1 MHTMQTHTQRAM
13 QEKTLNKEKE
23 NMKMKKNDETP
34 EILLVLE
41 GENDIIT
48 TSGGDTPLVD
58 AFDW

>member
-1 MHTMQTHTQRAM
+1 
-13 QEKTLNKEKE
+13 
-23 NMKMKKNDETP
+23 MKKNYETP

-48 TSGGDTPLVD
+48 TSGGDMPLVD

>member
-1 MHTMQTHTQRAM
+1 
-13 QEKTLNKEKE
+13 
-23 NMKMKKNDETP
+23 MKRINNPSVATRQLPLHKGAEYETP

-48 TSGGDTPLVD
+48 TSGGDMPLVD